1 MHNRLHTVHRSRRS
15 NAADLAMGMLM
26 HSPAD
31 FGSITES
38 SEVIVPMSVAD
49 RKGMEVV
56 DADITPWVTVD
67 NR

>member
-1 MHNRLHTVHRSRRS
+1 
-15 NAADLAMGMLM
+15 MGLLM

-38 SEVIVPMSVAD
+38 PEAIVPMSVAD